1 MGTLTLPERAYLL
14 GQEGREGDLATVVRA
29 AVLAELSLRECL
41 VEEDGTVRPSPTRRT
56 GDPLLDGVLRT
67 MSEDKPRSWRGWMR
81 RGARP
86 TLCAV
91 RDRLAATGVITAE
104 TGRVLGI
111 FPTTKV
117 TADPARLAAERSA
130 VWNAI
135 RGTGP
140 VSTADA
146 TLVALLSVGEVGTVL
161 SRRDRGEHK
170 ARIAEFTDSAGA
182 AVPALK
188 HALRQIRMSRA
199 GAYGGGG

>member
-1 MGTLTLPERAYLL
+1 MGTLTLPERVYLL
-14 GQEGREGDLATVVRA
+14 GQEGREGDLAAVVRA

-41 VEEDGTVRPSPTRRT
+41 VDEDGKVRPSPTRRT
-56 GDPLLDGVLRT
+56 GDPVLDGVLGT
-67 MSEDKPRSWRGWMR
+67 MSEDKPRGWRGWMR
-81 RGARP
+81 RGARS
-86 TLCAV
+86 TLRAV
-91 RDRLAATGVITAE
+91 RDRLAATGVITTE
-104 TGRVLGI
+104 PGRVLGV

-117 TADPARLAAERSA
+117 TADPARLAAERAS

-135 RGTGP
+135 RGTGR

-146 TLVALLSVGEVGTVL
+146 TLVALLAVGEVGTVL
-161 SRRDRGEHK
+161 SRRDRSEHK

-188 HALRQIRMSRA
+188 HVLRQIRIARA